1 MRAQSVIPRSPFRRQ
16 QHIGHQPAGQ
26 RLAKR
31 MPGPLH
37 GSRQREPVAPGSMG
51 GALIIHHT
59 AKLLFSTL
67 NWGLNAQQAIDLPN
81 FGLLDGPSLLEENR
95 FAAATIEA
103 LRARGA
109 EVREMYMTSGLQAIQ
124 KTEKGFF
131 GGADPRREGVVLGD

>member
-1 MRAQSVIPRSPFRRQ
+1 MANRVQPGKRPRSS
-16 QHIGHQPAGQ
+16 
-26 RLAKR
+26 
-31 MPGPLH
+31 M
-37 GSRQREPVAPGSMG
+37 APTLVFDKATNKIVMTGGSMG

-81 FGLLDGPSLLEENR
+81 FGSLNGPSLLEEKR
-95 FAAATIEA
+95 FSPATVEA

-109 EVREMYMTSGLQAIQ
+109 EVREMNMTSGLQAIQ